1 MSLSDILT
9 WWETTWSNGFVRK
22 DVKKVGKSVQT
33 DVYLVSS
40 SKVPAGW
47 KTFKKSDAMKNE
59 DFSIGVN
66 IQRYHSVL

>member
-1 MSLSDILT
+1 M
-9 WWETTWSNGFVRK
+9 RK

-59 DFSIGVN
+59 DLSIGVD